1 MNRAI
6 KTLAV
11 VMLVITLAAA
21 GAAVYGMLNLAPEVV
36 GVVTT
41 VTPAQQAQETF
52 DSLRQAAAEGVFSGK
67 VYGDVTGLEA
77 EDCAFVTYTV
87 RVKNAGFLPAEW
99 IALEVQPVSY
109 EGGQD
114 VLVLDN
120 GGANVLPAGAQ
131 GDIALTLMTT
141 ITQNQP
147 PRAISLTCYS
157 FGRKQTVAV
166 DAQ

>member
-11 VMLVITLAAA
+11 VMLAVTILAA
-21 GAAVYGMLNLAPEVV
+21 GAVLYGYLNLAPKVV
-36 GVVTT
+36 DVAAA

-52 DSLRQAAAEGVFSGK
+52 DSLKQAAAEGVLSGK

-77 EDCAFVTYTV
+77 ADCAFLTYTV

-99 IALEVQPVSY
+99 IALELQPVSF

-114 VLVLDN
+114 MLVLDN
-120 GGANVLPAGAQ
+120 GGANVLSSGAQ
-131 GDIALTLMTT
+131 GDIAVTLLTT
-141 ITQNQP
+141 ITGEQP
-147 PRAISLTCYS
+147 QRVVNLTCYV

-166 DAQ
+166 NVK